1 MPKLFE
7 TSNDRL
13 LGEVSQDDLDTL
25 TAQIAAG
32 PSLGDGLVVDNDTFL
47 RLADAA
53 ASSTLLDAVK
63 SALDLVGGKA
73 TLRVEAD

>member
-25 TAQIAAG
+25 NAQIAAG
-32 PSLGDGLVVDNDTFL
+32 PSLGEGLVVDNDTFL
-47 RLADAA
+47 RLADAT

-73 TLRVEAD
+73 TLRSVAD